1 VGIITGFKELK
12 ILDNYSSDKDDIL
25 NDFYIP
31 ALSESIN
38 YKRIAGFF
46 SSKSLAIAAK
56 GIKKFI
62 KNNGKMQ
69 LLIGALL
76 NADDVKAIMDGLK
89 KPEEILEQIGINEL
103 ESIDDAIVKNHV
115 KALAWM
121 IANGNLEIKIA
132 IVLDD
137 KHNPLDADSAIRC
150 GIFHQ
155 KVGILTDKEGD
166 ELSFSGSLN
175 ETAKAW
181 KDNFEEFKVFKS
193 WVDSDKSRFQSDL
206 EKFSRFWNGQIK
218 RLRVIS
224 IPEAFEERL
233 IHFAPKNIEDLDFE
247 WSVFERGSPYTSSS
261 SDDINPIIETDLKKL
276 RWYQKEA
283 LQRWFENSN
292 RGILEMATGSG
303 KTYVGIMGSY
313 QLFKK
318 NGKLFIIILVPSK
331 QLVVQWGQN
340 ISKYSSNIIQ
350 VSSSISKKRW
360 RDLLDSYL
368 FLFNNNSKK
377 FVFLISTIQSF
388 YSNVFPLLKEKIDF
402 EDALLIIDEAHWI
415 GAEKTRVAFSG
426 MYFPFTLGL
435 TATPIRY
442 FDDFGTRFLYD
453 FIGPTIFTFSILQ
466 GQKEGFLC
474 KYYYHIIFADL
485 SDDELLQ
492 YKRYSKLIA
501 IYSGKDEEKTIR
513 YLNKR
518 AKVIKDAKSK
528 FRYLEIFLNN
538 YLKNNEI
545 NNCVIYADENQIP
558 FIKPLLKKH
567 DIIFGEFLGTTPDE
581 ERDLLISKL
590 ESGMIQAIIA
600 IKCLNEGIDI
610 KPLKLGIFLSSSG
623 NPREFIQRRGR
634 LLRTFKGKG
643 IVEIYDLVIAPDPR
657 LMDFSNEER
666 IMHDKILRKELNR
679 VKDFN
684 EAALNSYENERIILE
699 KLDMLIG

>member
-1 VGIITGFKELK
+1 MSFRNLQIK
-12 ILDNYSSDKDDIL
+12 DNYSSDKDDIL

-31 ALSESIN
+31 VLSESNN

-62 KNNGKMQ
+62 NNNGKIQ
-69 LLIGALL
+69 LLVGALL

-89 KPEEILEQIGINEL
+89 KPEEVLEQIGINEL
-103 ESIDDAIVKNHV
+103 ESIDDGVVNNHV

-121 IANGNLEIKIA
+121 IANRSLEIKIA
-132 IVLDD
+132 IVFDD
-137 KHNPLDADSAIRC
+137 NHKPLDADSAIRC

-155 KVGILTDKEGD
+155 KVGILVDEEGNK
-166 ELSFSGSLN
+166 LSFSGSLN

-193 WVDSDKSRFQSDL
+193 WVDGDKSRFQSDL
-206 EKFSRFWNGQIK
+206 DKFSRFWDGQIK
-218 RLRVIS
+218 RLRVFS
-224 IPEAFEERL
+224 IPEALEERL
-233 IHFAPKNIEDLDFE
+233 IHFAPNNIEDLDFN
-247 WSVFERGSPYTSSS
+247 WSVSEKGSSYNFLSK
-261 SDDINPIIETDLKKL
+261 DNINQIIEIDFQNL
-276 RWYQKEA
+276 RWYQNEA
-283 LQRWFENSN
+283 LNKWFENGN

-303 KTYVGIMGSY
+303 KTYVGIMGAY

-318 NGKLFIIILVPSK
+318 NGKLFVIILVPSK

-340 ISKYSSNIIQ
+340 ISKYSSDIIQ
-350 VSSSISKKRW
+350 ISSSISKKRW
-360 RDLLDSYL
+360 SNLLDSYL
-368 FLFNNNSKK
+368 FLYNNNSRK

-388 YSNVFPLLKEKIDF
+388 YANVFPILKDKLDF
-402 EDALLIIDEAHWI
+402 SDTLLIIDEAHWI
-415 GAEKTRVAFSG
+415 GAEKTRVAFSE
-426 MYFPFTLGL
+426 MHFPSTLGL

-442 FDDFGTRFLYD
+442 FDDSGTNFLYS
-453 FIGPTIFTFSILQ
+453 FIGPTIFTFSISQ

-474 KYYYHIIFADL
+474 KYYYYIILADL
-485 SDDELLQ
+485 SDEEISQ
-492 YKRYSKLIA
+492 YKRYTKLIA
-501 IYSGKDEEKTIR
+501 IYNGKDEEKTIQF
-513 YLNKR
+513 LNKR
-518 AKVIKDAKSK
+518 AKVIKGAKSK
-528 FRYLEIFLNN
+528 YHHLDTFLNN

-558 FIKPLLKKH
+558 FIKPLLKKY
-567 DIIFGEFLGTTPDE
+567 DIIFGEFLGTTPDD

-634 LLRTFKGKG
+634 LLRMFKGKG
-643 IVEIYDLVIAPDPR
+643 IVEIYDMVVAPDPR
-657 LMDFSNEER
+657 LLDFSNEEK

-679 VKDFN
+679 VRDFN

-699 KLDMLIG
+699 KLDLLIG